1 MRLLICFW
9 CKEAGKT
16 NITQQIIPTGHIG
29 NSIPNLALSCV
40 LECTF
45 LLPFAVISV
54 ISKLYMDCG
63 STNFIIPVT
72 IVTHK
77 NKSMRYGK
85 AQNLMNAILQRCSNH
100 GEIKHRKLEIPKQVK
115 FEHIDVSKFS
125 NRKLFEANSVSKET
139 ANNLNDLIK
148 HDILLA

>member
-1 MRLLICFW
+1 MYVLITIRSNQCH
-9 CKEAGKT
+9 
-16 NITQQIIPTGHIG
+16 IQIIYGLWKYKFHHFCY
-29 NSIPNLALSCV
+29 NR
-40 LECTF
+40 
-45 LLPFAVISV
+45 
-54 ISKLYMDCG
+54 
-63 STNFIIPVT
+63 
-72 IVTHK
+72 VTHK

-85 AQNLMNAILQRCSNH
+85 AQNLMNAILQRGSNH

-125 NRKLFEANSVSKET
+125 KRKLFEANSVSKET